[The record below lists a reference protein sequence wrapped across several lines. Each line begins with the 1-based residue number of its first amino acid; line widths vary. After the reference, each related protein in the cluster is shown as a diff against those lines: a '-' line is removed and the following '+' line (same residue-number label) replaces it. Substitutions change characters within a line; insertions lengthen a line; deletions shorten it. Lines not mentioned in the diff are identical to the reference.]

1 MEDRNH
7 NPYCL
12 PCIYYGK
19 STKTCDF
26 ILMEDRRRPCPG
38 GDGCTERRTKKEVG
52 RKLALKATWDTA
64 LGMQMWLEGK
74 KDKEIAEHFGIARN
88 TVATCRRKYWEKHQ
102 NPSEKKSEEPQED
115 PAQPVTPPAE
125 VPKKVSMSTPDGVYS
140 ILEEATKTKSGI
152 EAICTADAI
161 LCLWN
166 WDSADDLRRARAA
179 INHLIKRLEG

>member
-1 MEDRNH
+1 MAES
-7 NPYCL
+7 YCL

-19 STKTCDF
+19 TTNTCDY
-26 ILMEDRRRPCPG
+26 ILIEDQCRPCPG
-38 GDGCTERRTKKEVG
+38 GKGCTARRMKKDVKKVMG
-52 RKLALKATWDTA
+52 KPKWDTE

-74 KDKEIAEHFGIARN
+74 KDKEIAEHFGIAAN
-88 TVATCRRKYWEKHQ
+88 TVTTCRRKYWEKH
-102 NPSEKKSEEPQED
+102 K
-115 PAQPVTPPAE
+115 QP
-125 VPKKVSMSTPDGVYS
+125 PKKNTEEATDPMDPPVGPVRKTEPAMVSMSTPDGVYR

-166 WDSADDLRRARAA
+166 WESADDLRRARAA

>member
-1 MEDRNH
+1 MAES
-7 NPYCL
+7 YCL
-12 PCIYYGK
+12 SCIYYGK
-19 STKTCDF
+19 STNTCDY
-26 ILMEDRRRPCPG
+26 ILIEDRCRPCPG
-38 GDGCTERRTKKEVG
+38 GKGCTARRTKKDV
-52 RKLALKATWDTA
+52 KKVMDKPKWDTE

-74 KDKEIAEHFGIARN
+74 SDKEIAEHFGIHHS
-88 TVATCRRKYWEKHQ
+88 TVSRIRRKYWESHKQ
-102 NPSEKKSEEPQED
+102 PPPKNVKVASDSAEP
-115 PAQPVTPPAE
+115 PVTPETKQETAP
-125 VPKKVSMSTPDGVYS
+125 VSMSTPDGVYR